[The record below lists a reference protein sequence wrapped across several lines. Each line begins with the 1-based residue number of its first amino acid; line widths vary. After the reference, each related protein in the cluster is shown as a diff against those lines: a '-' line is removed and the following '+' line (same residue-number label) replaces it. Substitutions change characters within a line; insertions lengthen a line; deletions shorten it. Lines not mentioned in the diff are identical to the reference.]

1 MNGSYWP
8 VASFDWPTALSG
20 WTTSQVASW
29 LHSLPAPRQQML
41 HMHLPTSTSDTV
53 MEFAVLG
60 HTAAYLLGRSGAL
73 MQIERWAPAS
83 RYHLVTTSNKQARLT
98 AEQLPSGAL
107 PLARTSVHSTE
118 ALSPWA
124 TNLHGN
130 LTRRA
135 SGPGAIPCWKL
146 FAPFVPTL
154 AAVPRLIF
162 LDSDLLLLESP
173 QPLWAHFDAFSPRH
187 LIGLALNH
195 DGMTGLN
202 SGVLLLHL
210 ERMRAD
216 GKWARML
223 HAAST
228 KLERQPPKVRLGWLA
243 DQTFLSFLAAWQ
255 FETNSLY
262 PPHSAPLGDR
272 LYSVPCGW
280 NRQLSVA
287 RQSTHG
293 DPSKAPLRPSP
304 HAVSDGGVSRAAGMG
319 CDPAGRA
326 PVVPH
331 MRFCCEPDYRPA
343 GLRPATQ
350 GEALRPFTWFTRPNQ
365 TTANVYCRCTR
376 QTSPTFG
383 RTGPAAPSRAASRTS
398 RGSSSRTP
406 SPNCRRASYLQTACI
421 QAATTPACYPT
432 SLLAI
437 HPRYHRPWR
446 PSGRRSDASG

>member
-29 LHSLPAPRQQML
+29 LHSLPVPRQQML

-223 HAAST
+223 HAASA

-280 NRQLSVA
+280 NRQLSVHA
-287 RQSTHG
+287 ANQPNFWPNWASCTEPCRFAHFSGVFFKNAFSQLQAVHNLSAG
-293 DPSKAPLRPSP
+293 GCAGIVQEYLAKAENLADPNRRRMLTYMR
-304 HAVSDGGVSRAAGMG
+304 DG
-319 CDPAGRA
+319 
-326 PVVPH
+326 
-331 MRFCCEPDYRPA
+331 CCPRLPD
-343 GLRPATQ
+343 
-350 GEALRPFTWFTRPNQ
+350 
-365 TTANVYCRCTR
+365 
-376 QTSPTFG
+376 S
-383 RTGPAAPSRAASRTS
+383 
-398 RGSSSRTP
+398 
-406 SPNCRRASYLQTACI
+406 
-421 QAATTPACYPT
+421 
-432 SLLAI
+432 
-437 HPRYHRPWR
+437 
-446 PSGRRSDASG
+446 